1 MTQVQRYFPHPPH
14 DVWSALV
21 DPASWWGKPDTPP
34 ADVTVG
40 SAFTM
45 TTVPVVGTRFN
56 GVFEVE
62 FLDAVPYEHLTLAL
76 LAHAS
81 TGQSAR
87 WTRQVAFREHE
98 GGTLLTVTNRGVNLD
113 DLDERILLR
122 VVKEIQET
130 ELYGIAK
137 LLDQPRG

>member
-34 ADVTVG
+34 VDVTVG
-40 SAFTM
+40 STFTM
-45 TTVPVVGTRFN
+45 TTVQVVGTRFT

-62 FLDAVPYEHLTLAL
+62 FLDAVPYEHLTLGL
-76 LAHAS
+76 HARAD

-87 WTRQVAFREHE
+87 WTRHVAFREHE

-113 DLDERILLR
+113 DGDERILLR

-130 ELYGIAK
+130 ELYGIAT
-137 LLDQPRG
+137 LLDQLRG